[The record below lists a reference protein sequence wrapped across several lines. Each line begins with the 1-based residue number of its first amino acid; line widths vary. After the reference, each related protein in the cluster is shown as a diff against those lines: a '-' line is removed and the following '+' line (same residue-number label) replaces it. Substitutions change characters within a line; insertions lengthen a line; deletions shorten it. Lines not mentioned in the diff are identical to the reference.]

1 MSAQEMLVQH
11 YTGKALEPREVAV
24 GCTPLRSSDM
34 ICDCDGD
41 GECCGN

>member
-1 MSAQEMLVQH
+1 MESCLLILKDMTVYEPVSAVEG
-11 YTGKALEPREVAV
+11 YSTRGIE
-24 GCTPLRSSDM
+24 M